1 MKYTERPMG
10 RFVRQE
16 KNTSSASRDR
26 HHRESREPASFTAT
40 EVKNEFG
47 RILEKA
53 IQGETVVIT
62 KHDSPKAV
70 LISVDQFNALKHASE
85 FKLDTLS
92 GEFDALLARMQSA
105 KARTAMKAA
114 FSSSP
119 QQLGKAAVLAARKH
133 G

>member
-1 MKYTERPMG
+1 MKYTDRPNR
-10 RFVRQE
+10 RFARQG
-16 KNTSSASRDR
+16 KTTSSVSLDR

-40 EVKNEFG
+40 EAKNEFG

-70 LISVDQFNALKHASE
+70 LISVDQFNALQHAPE

-92 GEFDALLARMQSA
+92 GEFDALLARMQGS

>member
-1 MKYTERPMG
+1 MKHPERPK
-10 RFVRQE
+10 RQFVRQE
-16 KNTSSASRDR
+16 KNASSVSLDR
-26 HHRESREPASFTAT
+26 HHREYREPASFTAT

-70 LISVDQFNALKHASE
+70 LISVDQFNALKHAPE
-85 FKLDTLS
+85 FKLDALS
-92 GEFDALLARMQSA
+92 GEFYALLARMQSSN
-105 KARTAMKAA
+105 ARTAMKAA

>member
-1 MKYTERPMG
+1 MKYTERPMR

-16 KNTSSASRDR
+16 KNTSSVSLDR
-26 HHRESREPASFTAT
+26 YHRESREPASFTAT

-70 LISVDQFNALKHASE
+70 LISVDQFNALKHAPE

>member
-1 MKYTERPMG
+1 MR
-10 RFVRQE
+10 RFVRPE
-16 KNTSSASRDR
+16 RNRSSASLDR
-26 HHRESREPASFTAT
+26 HPREYEEPASFTAT

-62 KHDSPKAV
+62 KHDRPKAV
-70 LISVDQFNALKHASE
+70 LISVNHFNALKHAPE

-114 FSSSP
+114 FRSSP
-119 QQLGKAAVLAARKH
+119 QQLGKAAVLAARKR

>member
-1 MKYTERPMG
+1 MKYTERPKR

-16 KNTSSASRDR
+16 KTTSSISQDR
-26 HHRESREPASFTAT
+26 HHREYREPTSFTAT

-53 IQGETVVIT
+53 IRGEPVLIT
-62 KHDSPKAV
+62 KHASPKAV
-70 LISVDQFNALKHASE
+70 LISLDQFNALKNAPE

-92 GEFDALLARMQSA
+92 GEFNALLARMQSSR
-105 KARTAMKAA
+105 ARTAMKAA

>member
-1 MKYTERPMG
+1 MKYAERPAR

-16 KNTSSASRDR
+16 KNTSSASLDR
-26 HHRESREPASFTAT
+26 YHREYGEPASFTAT

-62 KHDSPKAV
+62 KHERLKAV
-70 LISVDQFNALKHASE
+70 LISIDQFNALKHAAE

-114 FSSSP
+114 FNSSP